1 MAHRHVLRDGQREIP
16 LLGFCAYSG
25 TGKTTLL
32 KQLLPRLVETGLR
45 VAVIK
50 HAHHDFEID
59 HPGKD
64 SYELRHAG
72 ASQML
77 VASRQRLALI
87 EERQVQAE
95 PGLDELIARLDL
107 SQLDLVLVEGFKHGT
122 HPKVELHRKAL
133 ERPWLFTDDP
143 TIVAVACDDNPT
155 PAGDLPI
162 LDLNDLEAV
171 TAFVL
176 DYVTP
181 PTDLPRSSHTLISG

>member
-1 MAHRHVLRDGQREIP
+1 MARRHILTDGQREIP

-32 KQLLPRLVETGLR
+32 RKLLPRLRETGLR

-59 HPGKD
+59 YPGKD

-77 VASRQRLALI
+77 VASRRRLALI
-87 EERQVQAE
+87 EERATEAE
-95 PGLDELIARLDL
+95 PALEELVARLDL
-107 SQLDLVLVEGFKHGT
+107 SQLDLVLVEGFKHGA
-122 HPKVELHRKAL
+122 HPKVELHRSGL
-133 ERPWLFTDDP
+133 RRPWLFKDDP
-143 TIVAVACDDNPT
+143 SIVAVACDE
-155 PAGDLPI
+155 PAPQSVDVPV
-162 LDLNDLEAV
+162 LDLNDLDAV

-176 DYVTP
+176 QYAAQSNQM
-181 PTDLPRSSHTLISG
+181 PRSNPELVSS